1 MEVENKNRKYRK
13 DKPWDDETIDHWKIE
28 PFTQEENEPSLVEE
42 SSFSVLFPKYR
53 EKYIQSVWGDVKK
66 CLSQYH
72 IKCELDL
79 LEGSMAVITTSKTW
93 DPYIIIK
100 ARDMIKLL
108 ARSVPFPQAKKVL
121 DDGVFC
127 DIVKIGGILRNKDKF
142 VKRRQR
148 LVGPGGSTLKALE
161 LLTGCYILTQGQ
173 TVSIVGPIQG
183 IKVARRIVEDC
194 MKNIH
199 PVYHIKEL
207 MIKRELQKDEKLK
220 NENWERFLPQ
230 FKKRCVKRKKT
241 KIVKKKPST
250 LLLPIQTPRK
260 EDILL
265 ETGEYFMMEE
275 ERKRKREFERREKQ
289 KQKHMEKKKKREE
302 IYDSK
307 YQQNKEENAGE
318 SMDGGLE
325 VDRSSSKKESKKVNK
340 SNDKNKVS
348 KKSKKERDEISND
361 REKMNK
367 VKEINKED
375 ENAESKKEGSISIS
389 KIGKS
394 KEKRDYFI

>member
-28 PFTQEENEPSLVEE
+28 PFTQEDNEPSLVEE

-79 LEGSMAVITTSKTW
+79 LEGSMAVITSSKTW

-108 ARSVPFPQAKKVL
+108 ARSVPFPQARKVL

-241 KIVKKKPST
+241 KIVKKKSPT
-250 LLLPIQTPRK
+250 LLLPVQTPRK

-307 YQQNKEENAGE
+307 YQQNKEDNANE
-318 SMDGGLE
+318 SKGSGIE
-325 VDRSSSKKESKKVNK
+325 VDRSSSKKESKKV
-340 SNDKNKVS
+340 DKNKELKTSKKEGEGVS
-348 KKSKKERDEISND
+348 KEIEKIKERDKNKEDESEKSKKEVPIFSS
-361 REKMNK
+361 KMP
-367 VKEINKED
+367 
-375 ENAESKKEGSISIS
+375 
-389 KIGKS
+389 KS
-394 KEKRDYFI
+394 KEKKDYFI